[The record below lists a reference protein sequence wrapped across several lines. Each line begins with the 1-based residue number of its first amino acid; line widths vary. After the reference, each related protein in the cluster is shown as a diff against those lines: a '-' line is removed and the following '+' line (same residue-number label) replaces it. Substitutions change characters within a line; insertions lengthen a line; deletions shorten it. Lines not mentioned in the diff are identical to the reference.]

1 MAISLQLVVRAGDRQ
16 GEATISLSGLAV
28 AAITG
33 IVLNAI
39 LPGTIG
45 GTVLQISLLF
55 FALSTILGWSYYGE
69 RCWGYL
75 SNNNKVVNVIF
86 KIAFVLMCVVGSV
99 GSGTLMWNISDTL
112 NGMMAIPNLVGLLLL
127 SGTVIRLTREYF
139 DKK

>member
-1 MAISLQLVVRAGDRQ
+1 M
-16 GEATISLSGLAV
+16 
-28 AAITG
+28 
-33 IVLNAI
+33 
-39 LPGTIG
+39 
-45 GTVLQISLLF
+45 F

-139 DKK
+139 NKK